1 MNITEQ
7 GTIIVTNLDGA
18 CPDTCL
24 LDQGGYTKT
33 YVYNIKTGSY
43 TIQCTSSEHT
53 IFVDSS
59 GVTTEA
65 VDTLSG
71 SASGVW
77 PLIPPLQITTST
89 LLPAQAGV
97 AYSVPLSASGGI
109 EPYSWTITSGALP
122 SGFSLNSSSGVIS
135 GTALSNN
142 PYPTELMIEVTD
154 AYGDTASKTLFL
166 GVTPAA
172 RQLLSDADKEVCR
185 EHAMTDAGYGITFGI
200 LEGEA
205 AADPLTEPLV
215 PLFEFLREEFA
226 LDALYWTGLSL
237 DAPDSNFKVIAPPAF
252 AVLPN
257 ATNRSSYFAETEALF
272 NFAAILDQEI
282 GYENAMLTAINRAQ
296 GAFAA
301 NNPFWAAQQLHA
313 ASLYAFVLSELLRI
327 EPRVAANLQA
337 VLDAN
342 NFPTIQINQQ
352 MLSQFEQSVSENGL
366 PQDVVQ
372 GLERLGADS
381 TAISAIQ
388 RLLSFPNATSASFP
402 ALLTA
407 TAFEQSTLAAANAAL
422 DFAKTYAIFPF

>member
-1 MNITEQ
+1 
-7 GTIIVTNLDGA
+7 
-18 CPDTCL
+18 
-24 LDQGGYTKT
+24 
-33 YVYNIKTGSY
+33 
-43 TIQCTSSEHT
+43 
-53 IFVDSS
+53 
-59 GVTTEA
+59 
-65 VDTLSG
+65 
-71 SASGVW
+71 
-77 PLIPPLQITTST
+77 
-89 LLPAQAGV
+89 
-97 AYSVPLSASGGI
+97 
-109 EPYSWTITSGALP
+109 
-122 SGFSLNSSSGVIS
+122 
-135 GTALSNN
+135 
-142 PYPTELMIEVTD
+142 
-154 AYGDTASKTLFL
+154 
-166 GVTPAA
+166 
-172 RQLLSDADKEVCR
+172 
-185 EHAMTDAGYGITFGI
+185 
-200 LEGEA
+200 
-205 AADPLTEPLV
+205 
-215 PLFEFLREEFA
+215 
-226 LDALYWTGLSL
+226 L